1 MKRSGL
7 SMAAMVA
14 TVVMVL
20 TVSTYAI
27 TARAVNPVV
36 GLSFQGTTAV
46 CHAKC
51 FAGSDSDNI
60 QATLLP
66 NIRHQP
72 PNISDVLLLPPIA
85 NASGAVIVSTARIT
99 YLSAISSKSLNTLNM
114 IIRPKMITSSQAAL
128 REPNAPSSK
137 SVTSIASGI
146 SKSSMILAVRLSPT
160 SQICGLA
167 ISRKA
172 NTKVLVNNNL
182 GSSPSKPR
190 PTAILLRA

>member
-51 FAGSDSDNI
+51 FAGSDSGTVSGVVYDLFPAGI
-60 QATLLP
+60 GPEREFRVIGFGTEIAYGPDRFPVRCLD
-66 NIRHQP
+66 RF
-72 PNISDVLLLPPIA
+72 DYRLLLH
-85 NASGAVIVSTARIT
+85 T
-99 YLSAISSKSLNTLNM
+99 
-114 IIRPKMITSSQAAL
+114 TS
-128 REPNAPSSK
+128 E
-137 SVTSIASGI
+137 
-146 SKSSMILAVRLSPT
+146 
-160 SQICGLA
+160 
-167 ISRKA
+167 
-172 NTKVLVNNNL
+172 
-182 GSSPSKPR
+182 
-190 PTAILLRA
+190 

>member
-60 QATLLP
+60 QATLTLYCGA
-66 NIRHQP
+66 NRLDSWDGSGKGTISLSGTCRVETGKQYKLILTYSINGNTKP
-72 PNISDVLLLPPIA
+72 PV
-85 NASGAVIVSTARIT
+85 TAT
-99 YLSAISSKSLNTLNM
+99 SKFPLY
-114 IIRPKMITSSQAAL
+114 AAL
-128 REPNAPSSK
+128 A
-137 SVTSIASGI
+137 AGG
-146 SKSSMILAVRLSPT
+146 SMAFLDFFLAVGARMT
-160 SQICGLA
+160 FC
-167 ISRKA
+167 R
-172 NTKVLVNNNL
+172 
-182 GSSPSKPR
+182 
-190 PTAILLRA
+190 